1 MNRSMDTRRKILV
14 IDDDQSVCDMID
26 LALRDR
32 GYEVFTEN
40 HYREGVERAGE
51 VLPDLLF
58 ISLLLDT
65 TNGLKASKEIHA
77 IEKLGKTPVVMLISY
92 KGELDPKYTMTIGI
106 VDVLVKP
113 LNERDIIS
121 KTEDI
126 LGPDSPQNAEEIITE
141 TSDIDNFAAIPDFP
155 DALEQGEEYVP
166 GSREKTDKEIFE
178 LNKEYHDIPEMIDD
192 EMKQIHEIQ
201 DETGDLEEISE
212 EPLDESGFGQ
222 RADGVYAR
230 MDNEEISLE
239 SMHEEHQ
246 DKVKDLGIQKEDKF
260 NFVDG
265 AEKHG
270 SRKKILMVAV
280 TLVLIAVI
288 GIGTYMGLQ
297 FLFAGNKDR
306 PVVLSA
312 VQEASLKDK
321 NDLLGEKTES
331 LPRTGTHPSVNEKE
345 KKPAAI
351 ASEQNKKKETVQH
364 TPAAAT
370 VKGQDPAPG
379 KSSVTKEAKVSGVQ
393 DNAAF
398 SVQIGFFENLKNAEA
413 LAGKMKQ
420 KGYKVFIKNEEKV
433 SGKMSYRVLIGKFSS
448 RNGALELS
456 EVILHKEGI
465 KPILYKE

>member
-155 DALEQGEEYVP
+155 VALEQGEEYVP
-166 GSREKTDKEIFE
+166 GSREKTDKEILE
-178 LNKEYHDIPEMIDD
+178 LKKEYHDIPEMIDD
-192 EMKQIHEIQ
+192 EMKQIHETQ

-212 EPLDESGFGQ
+212 EPLDKSGFGR
-222 RADGVYAR
+222 RADGVYAQ

-239 SMHEEHQ
+239 AMHEEYQ
-246 DKVKDLGIQKEDKF
+246 DKVKDLEILREDDF
-260 NFVDG
+260 NFVDE

-270 SRKKILMVAV
+270 PRKKILMVAV

-297 FLFAGNKDR
+297 FLFAGNKDK

-312 VQEASLKDK
+312 VQEASVKDK
-321 NDLLGEKTES
+321 TDLHGGETES
-331 LPRTGTHPSVNEKE
+331 LPKTGTQPYVNEKE
-345 KKPAAI
+345 KKP
-351 ASEQNKKKETVQH
+351 
-364 TPAAAT
+364 AAT

-379 KSSVTKEAKVSGVQ
+379 KSSVMKEAKVSGVQ

-433 SGKMSYRVLIGKFSS
+433 SGKISYRVLLGKFNS
-448 RNGALELS
+448 RKGALELS

>member
-14 IDDDQSVCDMID
+14 VDDDQSVCDMFAR
-26 LALRDR
+26 ALRDR

-40 HYREGVERAGE
+40 HYQEGVERAGE

-77 IEKLGKTPVVMLISY
+77 IEKLRKAPVVMLISY
-92 KGELDPKYTMTIGI
+92 KGELDPKYTMSIGI

-113 LNERDIIS
+113 LNERDIIL
-121 KTEDI
+121 KAENI
-126 LGPDSPQNAEEIITE
+126 LGPDSPQNSEEIITE

-155 DALEQGEEYVP
+155 DTLEQGEEYVP
-166 GSREKTDKEIFE
+166 GSREKTDKEILE

-192 EMKQIHEIQ
+192 EMKKIHETQ
-201 DETGDLEEISE
+201 DETADMEDISE
-212 EPLDESGFGQ
+212 EPLGESGFGQ
-222 RADGVYAR
+222 SADGVYAQ

-239 SMHEEHQ
+239 SMHEEYQ
-246 DKVKDLGIQKEDKF
+246 DKMQDLEIQREDDF
-260 NFVDG
+260 NFVHE
-265 AEKHG
+265 AEKHVP
-270 SRKKILMVAV
+270 RKKILMVAV

-288 GIGTYMGLQ
+288 GTGAYMGLQ
-297 FLFAGNKDR
+297 VLFAGKDR
-306 PVVLSA
+306 PVVMPA
-312 VQEASLKDK
+312 AQKASVKDK
-321 NDLLGEKTES
+321 TDLDVGKTEF
-331 LPRTGTHPSVNEKE
+331 LPKTGTQPSVNEKE

-351 ASEQNKKKETVQH
+351 ASEENKKKETVQR
-364 TPAAAT
+364 TPSAAT
-370 VKGQDPAPG
+370 VKGRDSAPG
-379 KSSVTKEAKVSGVQ
+379 KSSVTKKAKVSGAQ

-398 SVQIGFFENLKNAEA
+398 SVQIGFFENLKNAET

-448 RNGALELS
+448 RNGALALS
-456 EVILHKEGI
+456 EDILHKEGI